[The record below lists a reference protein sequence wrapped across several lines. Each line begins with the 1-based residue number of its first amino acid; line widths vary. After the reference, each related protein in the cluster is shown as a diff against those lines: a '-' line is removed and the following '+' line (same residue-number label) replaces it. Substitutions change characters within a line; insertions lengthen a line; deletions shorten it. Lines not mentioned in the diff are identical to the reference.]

1 MGAGGDAAPADV
13 PIRALYRGQSPECVQ
28 QRARAG
34 SLELEISCCSLSD
47 FIEEVGVAL
56 LVTVFDAELHTGRP
70 RAGVAAVRGRRAG
83 RTSSSTSR
91 SVAPP
96 RPSPSTLPAAHITHT
111 VHATR
116 ITRHDSNTRIAAGGE
131 KLPKRAHSISPTLSS
146 APSTRYAVY
155 DLIRYRLPPWP
166 VAALSLP
173 PRLPPAHS

>member
-1 MGAGGDAAPADV
+1 MPPPPPRLAQFGARRGMGAGGDAAPADV

-34 SLELEISCCSLSD
+34 SLELDLVLFICFERFLYLFLYDTLST
-47 FIEEVGVAL
+47 L
-56 LVTVFDAELHTGRP
+56 RKLVLRCWLQYSVNCIRCRP

-96 RPSPSTLPAAHITHT
+96 ARPSPSTLPAAHITHT

-131 KLPKRAHSISPTLSS
+131 TIAETSTFYLSDSQLSS
-146 APSTRYAVY
+146 
-155 DLIRYRLPPWP
+155 
-166 VAALSLP
+166 
-173 PRLPPAHS
+173 